1 MGDPPELLGSEP
13 IKLLLVENDP
23 HHAARVLA
31 LLGAEP
37 GPGFQVTQAH
47 QVEEALRILHDE
59 EHAAVLLDL
68 TLPEGDGLETLS
80 RAKIATRTV
89 PIVVMTDDGDELQAL
104 RALRL
109 GAQDYFVRSSSDAS
123 LLARVLRRAVERHRI
138 VTELELGRRRDH
150 FLATHDGL
158 TGLPNRFAFIE
169 HLQRAVASAVRH
181 ARTGAILFLDLD
193 GFKRVNDTLGHA
205 AGDQCLVAVARRL
218 VRRVRSSDLV
228 ARLGGDEFVVL
239 LPEARDELAAA
250 AVARKLLD
258 EVAQPFVFGGSER
271 WLRASIGISLFPRD
285 TVDPELLMHHADAA
299 MYRAKLEA
307 RGFRFH
313 SSETNERVD
322 RRLEIE
328 AELAQALARDELV
341 LEYQPRVD
349 LAHGRVIGCEALP
362 LWRHPTRGPLAA
374 GAFLPFAEESGLVI
388 PIGEWAL
395 RRAWEENQRWSR
407 ATGRGLELAW
417 RVSSQQLSHP
427 RFADFVAG
435 LLRETDLDPALL
447 ALELR
452 PAAAL
457 RERGASLATLPALR
471 RLGVHVA
478 IANLG
483 AGSSD
488 LTPLRDLPID
498 GIAIDRTLIERLP
511 EPWEA
516 AMVRALV
523 GLARELGL
531 AATADGVEREEQRDL
546 LLSEGCTR
554 MQGSLFGSPM
564 SYRAFGELLETG
576 RLPPPG

>member
-1 MGDPPELLGSEP
+1 MGDPPERLTEEP
-13 IKLLLVENDP
+13 IKLLLVEND
-23 HHAARVLA
+23 AAQVARLQA
-31 LLGAEP
+31 LLRAES
-37 GPGFQVTQAH
+37 GSGFQVTHAG
-47 QVEEALRILHDE
+47 QVEDALRLLRDEGHD
-59 EHAAVLLDL
+59 AVLLDL

-89 PIVVMTDDGDELQAL
+89 PIVVMTDDHNELQAL

-109 GAQDYFVRSSSDAS
+109 GAQDYFVKGSSDGQ

-158 TGLPNRFAFIE
+158 TGLPNRFAFVE
-169 HLQRAVASAVRH
+169 HLQRSVASAVRH
-181 ARTGAILFLDLD
+181 ARTGAILFVDLD

-239 LPEARDELAAA
+239 LPEARDELGAA

-258 EVAQPFVFGGSER
+258 EIAQPFVFGGSER
-271 WLRASIGISLFPRD
+271 WLRASIGIGLFPRD
-285 TVDPELLMHHADAA
+285 AVDPDLLMHHADGA

-328 AELAQALARDELV
+328 AELAQALARDELA

-349 LAHGRVIGCEALP
+349 LAHGRVVGCEALP
-362 LWRHPTRGPLAA
+362 CWRHPVRGPLGPA
-374 GAFLPFAEESGLVI
+374 AFLPLAEESGLVI
-388 PIGEWAL
+388 PLGEWAL
-395 RRAWEENQRWSR
+395 RQAWEENQRWSR
-407 ATGRGLELAW
+407 RTGRGLELAW
-417 RVSSQQLSHP
+417 QVSSQQLAHP

-435 LLRETDLDPALL
+435 LLRESDLDPALL
-447 ALELR
+447 VLELR

-471 RLGVHVA
+471 RLGVRVA
-478 IANLG
+478 ISDLG
-483 AGSSD
+483 ASSAD

-498 GIAIDRTLIERLP
+498 GIRLDRSLVERLP
-511 EPWEA
+511 EPWEV

-523 GLARELGL
+523 GLGRDLGL
-531 AATADGVEREEQRDL
+531 TVTADGVESAEQRDL
-546 LLSEGCTR
+546 LASEGCSR
-554 MQGSLFGSPM
+554 MQGSLFGVPM
-564 SYRAFGELLETG
+564 SYRALGALLAAG
-576 RLPPPG
+576 GLPARG